1 MWTKIFLL
9 HIVGFVLDARAATL
23 AQAEQRLEILEKK
36 LEYGGKNYQTF
47 STSKCS

>member
-9 HIVGFVLDARAATL
+9 HIVVGFVLDARAATL
-23 AQAEQRLEILEKK
+23 AQIEQRIAILEEK

-47 STSKCS
+47 STSK